1 MPRLMRPVLR
11 DVATDQDEHDHA
23 LIARMAG
30 GDQQALAVLYE
41 RHGTACYRLAR
52 RIIAD
57 AALAEDAVQE
67 AFVAMWRSPGNY
79 LRERGSVRAFLLALT
94 HHKAVDLVRR
104 ETAEQRRQDA
114 QAGRRETGSAGVDPA
129 VAACEESAA
138 GEVRA
143 ALLGLPENQRQ
154 ALALAYFGGY
164 TQSQIAELTGVPL
177 GTVKTRMYLAMRRM
191 RTSLTPDPAGEEVRG
206 G

>member
-1 MPRLMRPVLR
+1 MRP
-11 DVATDQDEHDHA
+11 ATQDTAGDQAYDDRA
-23 LIARMAG
+23 LVTRLAD
-30 GDQQALAVLYE
+30 GDQQALAELYQ

-52 RIIAD
+52 RIMAD

-67 AFVAMWRSPGNY
+67 AFVAIWRSPGSY
-79 LRERGSVRAFLLALT
+79 LRERGSVRSFLLGLT
-94 HHKAVDLVRR
+94 HHKAVDLIRR

-129 VAACEESAA
+129 VKACEESAA

-143 ALLGLPENQRQ
+143 ALLGLPDNQRQ

-191 RTSLTPDPAGEEVRG
+191 RTSLTPQQTAQEVRDE
-206 G
+206 